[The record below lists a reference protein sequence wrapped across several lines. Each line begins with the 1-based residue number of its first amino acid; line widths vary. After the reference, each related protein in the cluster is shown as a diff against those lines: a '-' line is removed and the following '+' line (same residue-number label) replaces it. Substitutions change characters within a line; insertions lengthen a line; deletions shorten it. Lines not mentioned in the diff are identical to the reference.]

1 MSDLISGIEDKLR
14 ARHNGD
20 QKQLE
25 VVFSSSSRLL
35 IEAPAGYGKTKTMV
49 SRIAYMIAT
58 GQIPYPKR
66 LLALT
71 FSVNAAYK
79 IKKDVSREIPELLQ
93 DTPSKLN
100 VAEKIFVSNYHG
112 FCRNVLR
119 KHGNIFFDGLASIDL
134 FETNDDSDSKLLMEW
149 MDKLTYKEATFM
161 SDFNKAVKLV
171 DTTFVKN
178 NLARYCEIVIDKM
191 LPVQKIT
198 FNGILT
204 LVIKLFSDFPTI
216 KEFYNKYFGAI
227 LVDEYQDTNILSYW
241 LITLLVSNENNAIFF
256 GDSLQ
261 RIYGFI
267 GAVPNLLTRSE
278 KRFGLTKISL
288 DKNHRFASNPEM
300 LKLDLNIRK
309 NAENPTSPVISENAN
324 IKFSLHKNQDDE
336 AEATL
341 STARLLIE
349 NNPDAKIAILTKQR
363 GPNIERIMDAFKGE
377 VPYFYGLFTD
387 EDSEYIKFH
396 KSCLAKVFEIM
407 ETDQVL
413 NKKMIHTHLSEMRKV
428 YESKFNETIEA
439 LFSLLEI
446 FWKKLFEEYAFLSKE
461 DKITFIKDTFDHNGL
476 KQYIEFVDSNV
487 IFSTVHA
494 AKGLEWDFV
503 IIPDMEQDSFP
514 NWPGLCGECISRSN
528 CDLKVTKAN
537 EKRFL
542 EELSVFYVAVTRAKR
557 QVFFSA
563 SETHRDRKNN
573 LRTKNVSCFL
583 NLPGIKEA

>member
-300 LKLDLNIRK
+300 LKLD
-309 NAENPTSPVISENAN
+309 
-324 IKFSLHKNQDDE
+324 KFSLHKNQDDE

-363 GPNIERIMDAFKGE
+363 ARNIERIMDAFKGE
-377 VPYFYGLFTD
+377 LPYFYGLFTD
-387 EDSEYIKFH
+387 QDPEYVKFH
-396 KSCLAKVFEIM
+396 RSCLTKVFEII
-407 ETDQVL
+407 ETDRVL
-413 NKKMIHTHLSEMRKV
+413 NKKTISTHLSGMRKI
-428 YESKFNETIEA
+428 YGSKSNETIEA
-439 LFSLLEI
+439 LFDLLEI
-446 FWKKLFEEYAFLSKE
+446 FWNKLFEENAFLSKE

-476 KQYIEFVDSNV
+476 KQYIEFVNSSV
-487 IFSTVHA
+487 TFSTVHA

-514 NWPGLCGECISRSN
+514 NWPGLCGECISRSK
-528 CDLKVTKAN
+528 CDLKVTKVN
-537 EKRFL
+537 EKKFL
-542 EELSVFYVAVTRAKR
+542 EELSIFYVAVTRAKK
-557 QVFFSA
+557 QVLFSA
-563 SETHRDRKNN
+563 SKTNLDRKNN
-573 LRTKNVSCFL
+573 FRTKNVSCFL
-583 NLPGIKEA
+583 SLPGIREA